1 MAAAEGAGGDPPRPS
16 LVTRPADPGAV
27 AAPSPPELRDLLADA
42 LALWEVEGRVRI
54 EADGLRLGPALRVT
68 PALPAEHPVRWWVER
83 PGMQGKGQRRPCTS
97 VLGLLRTLR
106 NALGAET
113 GEARR
118 LRVARPEG

>member
-1 MAAAEGAGGDPPRPS
+1 VSPD
-16 LVTRPADPGAV
+16 
-27 AAPSPPELRDLLADA
+27 AAPPGLSPPELRDLLADA

-68 PALPAEHPVRWWVER
+68 PAAPAEHPVRWWVER
-83 PGMQGKGQRRPCTS
+83 PGMQGEVQRRPCTS

>member
-1 MAAAEGAGGDPPRPS
+1 
-16 LVTRPADPGAV
+16 VTPGA
-27 AAPSPPELRDLLADA
+27 APPGLSPPELRDLLADA

-68 PALPAEHPVRWWVER
+68 PAAPAEHPVRWWVER
-83 PGMQGKGQRRPCTS
+83 PGMQGEVQRRPCTS